1 MESIFEMITE
11 TGKEEK
17 GKISV
22 SVGIRL
28 KMGGYE
34 TTCPVSR
41 GCDSYETLEIE
52 VRTIKNGLDNL
63 LAQAKEVFGQTTTE
77 KGLNL
82 RSDMEPEEIWSILSA
97 VSEEDLFI
105 RTFNNLDEA
114 KRREVAEHVLTQ
126 CNIFSGKASVFSSRY
141 DNETGLME

>member
-1 MESIFEMITE
+1 MESIFEMMTE

-17 GKISV
+17 GKITV
-22 SVGIRL
+22 SVGIPL

-52 VRTIKNGLDNL
+52 VQNLKNGLDKL
-63 LAQAKEVFGQTTTE
+63 LARAKEVFGKITNE

-82 RSDMEPEEIWSILSA
+82 TSDMGPEEIWSILSA

-105 RTFNNLDEA
+105 RSFNNLDEA

-141 DNETGLME
+141 NNETGLMD

>member
-1 MESIFEMITE
+1 MESIFEMMTK
-11 TGKEEK
+11 TGKGEK
-17 GKISV
+17 DKITV
-22 SVGIRL
+22 SVGMRL
-28 KMGGYE
+28 KLGGYE

-52 VRTIKNGLDNL
+52 VQAIKNGLDNL
-63 LAQAKEVFGQTTTE
+63 LAQAKELLGKPTTE

-105 RTFNNLDEA
+105 RSFNNLDEA
-114 KRREVAEHVLTQ
+114 KRREVAEHVLTK